1 MSQLMPHEA
10 VTRAEKSDD
19 LAQKRAVNR
28 AIDEIR
34 RGSVNWV
41 GEVTLEQ
48 GALGTTVVDDRI
60 TENSQVSL
68 TALTFEASSIVSR
81 CFVVAV
87 RPGTPWNPNR
97 IGEFVIVHPA
107 PSNTNC
113 KLRFSVKG

>member
-1 MSQLMPHEA
+1 LSQLTPHAA
-10 VTRAEKSDD
+10 VVRSEKSDD
-19 LAQKRAVNR
+19 LAQKRALNR
-28 AIDEIR
+28 VVDEMR
-34 RGSVNWV
+34 RGAVNWV

-68 TALTFEASSIVSR
+68 TALTFEAASIIGR
-81 CFVVAV
+81 CFVVEV

-107 PSNTNC
+107 PYNSNC
-113 KLRFSVKG
+113 RLRFSVKG